1 MKEKSKNLD
10 KSVDS
15 FIFELEDMVQKRNLT
30 QSQLVNFVSL
40 FICLYYE

>member
-40 FICLYYE
+40 FICLYYG

>member
-30 QSQLVNFVSL
+30 QSQLVNLVSL
-40 FICLYYE
+40 FICLYYD

>member
-1 MKEKSKNLD
+1 MKEKSKDLD

-30 QSQLVNFVSL
+30 QSQLVNLVSL
-40 FICLYYE
+40 FICLYYD

>member
-40 FICLYYE
+40 FICLYYD

>member
-15 FIFELEDMVQKRNLT
+15 FIFELENMVQKRNLT

-40 FICLYYE
+40 FICLYYD